1 MGTSGYSQA
10 ALSDRMLRAA
20 RLESELYEEVERD
33 LSATSQALT
42 VVVIVAIASG
52 IGNALGQIL
61 AGRPGAAVT
70 GFIGGIAI
78 AVLSWAIWSG
88 LAYIIGT
95 RLFGGVA
102 TYGECLRTIGFAN
115 SPGVLNVLSFIPV
128 LGGIVA
134 FVVGIWM
141 LVATIVAMRQA
152 LDITTGKAV
161 LTAIVGFLVYVVL
174 TALVIGPMAALSA
187 AGA

>member
-1 MGTSGYSQA
+1 MGYRSYSQA

-42 VVVIVAIASG
+42 VVLIVAVATG

-61 AGRPGAAVT
+61 AGRAGAAVGT
-70 GFIGGIAI
+70 LIVGIVFAVIGW
-78 AVLSWAIWSG
+78 AVWSG
-88 LAYIIGT
+88 LSYIIGT

-115 SPGVLNVLSFIPV
+115 SPGVLNVLSFIPGLGV
-128 LGGIVA
+128 LISFA
-134 FVVGIWM
+134 VGIWM
-141 LVATIVAMRQA
+141 LVATIIAMRQA

-161 LTAIVGFLVYVVL
+161 LTAIIGFFAYIIL
-174 TALVIGPMAALSA
+174 TAVVISPFVALFA
-187 AGA
+187 RV